1 LGDPTLLSV
10 VGNIILNS
18 AVGPIQI
25 GHFGLFLARIG
36 FKQLPVDQSAFSYT
50 KFEPFGFGSQTHYQ
64 WLKPIGRGSITYRRF
79 CLERIRQM
87 DLPAFK
93 LDSVEKLEDVAIDI
107 WTNTASQ
114 PDILVPIGNR
124 RMLLADSGSFELVVS
139 HEPLRAE
146 LMLYRP
152 ETARIVTV
160 PKHGIHNLLGRGM

>member
-1 LGDPTLLSV
+1 LGVQPLLSV

-18 AVGPIQI
+18 AVGPIEI
-25 GHFGLFLARIG
+25 GRFGLFLARIG
-36 FKQLPVDQSAFSYT
+36 FKQLPVDQSAFSYVQM
-50 KFEPFGFGSQTHYQ
+50 EPFGFGQQTRYQ

-87 DLPAFK
+87 ELPAFR
-93 LDSVEKLEDVAIDI
+93 LDSVDALEDAAVDI

-114 PDILVPIGNR
+114 PDILVPIGRR

-152 ETARIVTV
+152 ETARIATV
-160 PKHGIHNLLGRGM
+160 SKHGIRNLLGRGI